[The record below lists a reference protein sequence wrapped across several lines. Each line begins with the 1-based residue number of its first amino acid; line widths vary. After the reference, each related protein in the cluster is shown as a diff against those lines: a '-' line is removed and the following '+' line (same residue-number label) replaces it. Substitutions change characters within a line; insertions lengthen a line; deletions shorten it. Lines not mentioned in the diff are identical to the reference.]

1 MGSRFFWYLI
11 FFLLSAYVLA
21 EQLLDPYRAGF
32 ELVVSRHQ
40 DMLKQEAYYY
50 NPWQY
55 RILSTYLLE
64 GFIQLFRIISLPQ
77 YIAEIDIPQ
86 LDVNLSQHLPYI
98 VLKWI
103 VLYTVF
109 WAADRYYQAIG
120 LEHPFLRLAG
130 IWLLAFVMY
139 PAQFSAG
146 LSLDIYIE
154 VIFYLWA
161 GWLIMH
167 DRYVY
172 IIPLTILA
180 AFNRESSGFIPLM
193 LGLYIVMNTGSDINL
208 FSIKRQHTVFYLS
221 RLSPFLISVACYV
234 AIFVG
239 LRYYFGYPSPRS
251 VYGNVHFSDYLLW
264 NISQP
269 TTYIQ
274 LLRSFTLLPV
284 IAIFTF
290 RKWPST
296 IKAWSWMLIPAW
308 VILHLS
314 FAVARETRLF
324 LVPLS
329 LLVIPG
335 SSIALWRTHIN
346 LQPKKHQN

>member
-1 MGSRFFWYLI
+1 MSSRFFWHLI
-11 FFLLSAYVLA
+11 FFLLSSYVLT
-21 EQLLDPYRAGF
+21 EQLLDPYWAGF

-40 DMLKQEAYYY
+40 DMLKQEAFYY

-64 GFIQLFRIISLPQ
+64 GFIQLFSIISLPQ
-77 YIAEIDIPQ
+77 FISGIDIPQ

-103 VLYTVF
+103 VLYMVF
-109 WAADRYYQAIG
+109 WSADKYYQALG
-120 LEHPFLRLAG
+120 LKHHFLRLTG

-139 PAQFSAG
+139 PVQFSAG
-146 LSLDIYIE
+146 LSLDIYLE

-167 DRYVY
+167 NRYVY
-172 IIPLTILA
+172 IIPLTIWA

-193 LGLYIVMNTGSDINL
+193 LGLCIIMNAGSEFNL
-208 FSIKRQHTVFYLS
+208 LSIRRQQITFYLS
-221 RLSPFLISVACYV
+221 RLSPFLMSVVCYIAV
-234 AIFVG
+234 FWG

-251 VYGNVHFSDYLLW
+251 VYGNVHLSEYLRW

-274 LLRSFTLLPV
+274 LLRTFTVFPV
-284 IAIFTF
+284 LVIFTF
-290 RKWPST
+290 RKWPAT
-296 IKAWSWMLIPAW
+296 LKAWSWMIIPAW

-314 FAVARETRLF
+314 FAVVRETRLF

-335 SSIALWRTHIN
+335 SCMALWQTHIN
-346 LQPKKHQN
+346 FAVKKRQE